1 MIEYVPPCYA
11 LFHSYGLLLT
21 TNILQPHGNDMLAFA
36 MDNDFMD
43 YLIQFVATLDPNGVS
58 GAALNGTVHWPQYDP
73 AARQMLFVLDGE
85 EPLVIGL
92 GDVREEVMAGVAA
105 LSLKYPV

>member
-1 MIEYVPPCYA
+1 MVEYVPPCYA

-21 TNILQPHGNDMLAFA
+21 TNIMQPHGNDMLTFA
-36 MDNDFMD
+36 MDNDFMG

-58 GAALNGTVHWPQYDP
+58 GAAMNGTAHWSQYDP
-73 AARQMLFVLDGE
+73 AARQVLFVLDGE
-85 EPLVIGL
+85 EPLGVGPD
-92 GDVREEVMAGVAA
+92 DVREKAMAAVAA